1 MATFKVIEGTVW
13 EIQADTIEEAKAIY
27 EAHFAGEGDDLPMK
41 EVGGDSYWYGT
52 EYQDGANSAVMWLE
66 EVYGD
71 GIHGTDAWAAYG
83 GEAEG
88 CECEWCTEEDDEE
101 EE

>member
-1 MATFKVIEGTVW
+1 MSKLYSDEEIEA
-13 EIQADTIEEAKAIY
+13 IKEEAYK
-27 EAHFAGEGDDLPMK
+27 
-41 EVGGDSYWYGT
+41 
-52 EYQDGANSAVMWLE
+52 DGANSAVMWLE

-88 CECEWCTEEDDEE
+88 CECEWCSAEEDEE